1 MERFRQCSSVVI
13 FNLFQ
18 YFLEFFQFHIKPFPP
33 GLIKAANKLLL
44 DMNLLKRLMMMT
56 MVGGTMVW
64 LASCNNEEDGLNDD
78 ATASAFEDVAV
89 DTEASMDVAFEDVD
103 NVVEAGIS
111 YDEASGGKIMRDAL
125 IECAVVTHDH
135 ENNTVT
141 IDYGNGCE
149 GDGRTRRGKIIVTYS
164 DERWFKP
171 GASRS
176 VTFEDFY
183 IDSVKVEGVRT
194 ITNIT
199 ADESSAPQFRT
210 EVVGGKLT
218 WNDGTFATRDSEH
231 TRTWSRAENPAQD
244 ESFLEGSAEG
254 VNRDGENYSSTITE
268 RLVFKRRCGAQG
280 YFFPVSGVI
289 ETVAPSATIVIDYGD
304 GECDNLAEVTING
317 ETQIIELD
325 VKARK
330 HVVRRRLRG

>member
-1 MERFRQCSSVVI
+1 
-13 FNLFQ
+13 
-18 YFLEFFQFHIKPFPP
+18 
-33 GLIKAANKLLL
+33 
-44 DMNLLKRLMMMT
+44 MNLLKRLMMMT

-103 NVVEAGIS
+103 NVVEAGIN
-111 YDEASGGKIMRDAL
+111 YDEASGGKVLRDPL

-135 ENNTVT
+135 ENNKVI
-141 IDYGNGCE
+141 IDYGDGCE
-149 GDGRTRRGKIIVTYS
+149 GDGGRTRSGKIIVTYS
-164 DERWFKP
+164 DIRWFAP
-171 GASRS
+171 GATRS

-199 ADESSAPQFRT
+199 ADESSTPQFKT
-210 EVVGGKLT
+210 QLAGGKLI

-231 TRTWSRAENPAQD
+231 TRTWARAENPAQD
-244 ESFLEGSAEG
+244 ESFVEGSAEG
-254 VNRDGENYSSTITE
+254 QNRDGEAYSSTITE

-289 ETVAPSATIVIDYGD
+289 ETIAPGATIVIDYGD

-317 ETQIIELD
+317 ETKTIELD
-325 VKARK
+325 VRARRE
-330 HVVRRRLRG
+330 VVRRRLRG

>member
-1 MERFRQCSSVVI
+1 
-13 FNLFQ
+13 
-18 YFLEFFQFHIKPFPP
+18 
-33 GLIKAANKLLL
+33 
-44 DMNLLKRLMMMT
+44 MMT

-103 NVVEAGIS
+103 NVVEAGIN
-111 YDEASGGKIMRDAL
+111 YDEASGGKVLRDPL

-135 ENNTVT
+135 ENNKVI
-141 IDYGNGCE
+141 IDYGDGCE
-149 GDGRTRRGKIIVTYS
+149 GDGGRTRSGKIIVTYS
-164 DERWFKP
+164 DIRWFAP
-171 GASRS
+171 GATRS

-199 ADESSAPQFRT
+199 ADESSTPQFKT
-210 EVVGGKLT
+210 QLAGGKLI

-231 TRTWSRAENPAQD
+231 TRTWARAENPAQD
-244 ESFLEGSAEG
+244 ESFVEGSAEG
-254 VNRDGENYSSTITE
+254 QNRDGEAYSSTITE

-289 ETVAPSATIVIDYGD
+289 ETIAPGATIVIDYGD

-317 ETQIIELD
+317 ETKTIELD
-325 VKARK
+325 VRARRE
-330 HVVRRRLRG
+330 VVRRRLRG